1 MQTKKRDTNGVK
13 HFSVWQPHLK
23 NDPDFCTTTIEQ
35 VSRNGVT
42 LSTLMESAISLLT
55 GFEVVDQVSCDLS
68 DGSDAKYVSARKHS
82 NRYSAGISGF
92 KNKTG
97 LLRVQVYEPMCDKFY
112 WFCIPYKIYS
122 QYKND
127 IEIPFL
133 ITGAPDRALKNPLNI
148 KWWDYEVGSFT
159 EMALTPNTG
168 IVPKIEST
176 TFYKFFEEDENKEKE
191 KIT

>member
-1 MQTKKRDTNGVK
+1 MQTKKRDKHGVK
-13 HFSVWQPHLK
+13 HFMIWRPHLK
-23 NDPDFCTTTIEQ
+23 NDPDFCHITMGQ
-35 VSRNGVT
+35 VKRNGVT
-42 LSTLMESAISLLT
+42 LSTLMESAISLLS
-55 GFEVVDQVSCDLS
+55 GFDVVDQVTCDLS

-82 NRYSAGISGF
+82 SRYSAGISGI

-112 WFCIPYKIYS
+112 WFCIPYEIYS

-133 ITGAPDRALKNPLNI
+133 ITGDPDRALKNPLNI
-148 KWWDYEVGSFT
+148 NWWDYEVGSFT

-168 IVPKIEST
+168 IVPTVGTT
-176 TFYKFFEEDENKEKE
+176 TFSDFFEEEENREKE